1 MDYTRNGHNGSS
13 QTATIDAE
21 SIAEKTSLPQANGNN
36 GRQSTASVVAPPEP
50 KPDSKPERQP
60 DVPPTGTP
68 AGATGRSAR
77 KGWGRRLLAATL
89 GVGAIAAGVAGYH
102 WWQFASTHEQTDN
115 ATVTGHLYQ
124 ISSRIPG
131 TVEAVPVEDNEMV
144 QAGELLVRL
153 DPHDYQVKVQQA
165 QAALVAAQRQAEA
178 AQANI
183 SLAGQT
189 TQAKTSEAQG
199 NVSQAI
205 AAISAAQAA
214 VTEAQAG
221 VPAAQAQLA
230 QTEADLQKAQADYNR
245 YQSLYQSGAVSRQQ
259 LDAAQAAYR
268 VAEAARTAA
277 QQGVNQA
284 QAKLAQ
290 AQQGVSQAQA
300 QLASSRGGL
309 QQAQAGGV
317 QTDVNRSEYGAAQA
331 AITQAQANLAEAQ
344 LQLSYTNI
352 TAPSTGRVGRK
363 TVEVGERVQTGQP
376 LMAVV
381 GNDVWVVANFKETQV
396 DRMRAGEPVEVELDA
411 FPGRTFTG
419 KVNSLS
425 PASGSEFALLPPDNA
440 TGNFT
445 KVVQRIPVKITLDP
459 ESIRG
464 YETQITPGMSAT
476 VTVAV
481 E

>member
-1 MDYTRNGHNGSS
+1 M
-13 QTATIDAE
+13 IDAE
-21 SIAEKTSLPQANGNN
+21 PAVEKTSLSQAHANHGKP
-36 GRQSTASVVAPPEP
+36 SAASVIAPPEP
-50 KPDSKPERQP
+50 KPELQPNTPPSEAPES
-60 DVPPTGTP
+60 TP
-68 AGATGRSAR
+68 KNQARR

-89 GVGAIAAGVAGYH
+89 GVGAIAAGITGYH

-131 TVEAVPVEDNEMV
+131 TVEAVPVDDNEIV
-144 QAGELLVRL
+144 QAGELLVQL
-153 DPHDYQVKVQQA
+153 DPDDYQVKVQQA

-199 NVSQAI
+199 NVGQAI
-205 AAISAAQAA
+205 ASISAAQAA

-230 QTEADLQKAQADYNR
+230 QTEADLQKAQADFNR
-245 YQSLYQSGAVSRQQ
+245 YQSLYESGAVSRQQ

-300 QLASSRGGL
+300 QLESSRGGL

-317 QTDVNRSEYGAAQA
+317 QTDVNRSEYAAAQA

-352 TAPSTGRVGRK
+352 TAPTAGRVGRK

-376 LMAVV
+376 LMALV
-381 GNDVWVVANFKETQV
+381 GNEVWVVANFKETQV
-396 DRMRAGEPVEVELDA
+396 DRMRAGESVEVEIDA

-419 KVNSLS
+419 KVDSLS

-459 ESIRG
+459 ASIQG

-476 VTVAV
+476 VTVDV